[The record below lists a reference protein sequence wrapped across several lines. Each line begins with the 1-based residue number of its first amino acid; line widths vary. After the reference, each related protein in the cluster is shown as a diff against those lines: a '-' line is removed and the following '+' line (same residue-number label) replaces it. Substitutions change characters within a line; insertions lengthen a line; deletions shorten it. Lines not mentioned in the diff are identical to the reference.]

1 MRRELGWVHV
11 RQSGADP
18 RGHDDTH
25 TALTDRDDPRVK
37 AAVDQDGQLFGNV
50 RDKGTPRPFMLMH
63 HGIDDKPPKPE
74 QIDAM
79 KELPTPSDVVTTTNW
94 S

>member
-1 MRRELGWVHV
+1 
-11 RQSGADP
+11 
-18 RGHDDTH
+18 
-25 TALTDRDDPRVK
+25 LTDRDDPRVK